1 MSAAPWS
8 LHVLS
13 EVLAAFTVGSPTAL
27 RDVVSRVAEAVDAEI
42 TAIVRQ
48 GGFALCVGL
57 EDRDKPALAAAVAER
72 LPLLNLGGAPLH
84 LYWAPLDG
92 GDWMVVGRFREDYT
106 LEERALLRAMGRS
119 IQLSTQVLAALEAEQ
134 EALRAEQ
141 KAKELAIREATID
154 SLTGLPN
161 RRFLLTHLAEGLAR
175 CGGRGEPLGLL
186 FIDLDR
192 FKHINDVFG
201 HSTGDAYLQAVG
213 EAINDFRDH
222 DIFVGRLA
230 GDEFIVIVA
239 AASLEIL
246 KHLAENILKCLDRPW
261 TIGGRVL
268 QYSASIGLA
277 LAEPGDSPQD
287 LLDRA
292 DLAMYS
298 IKQKTPGGYAFF
310 EPYMLDQARRKA
322 DLETEIRRALRGDE
336 LISFFQP
343 IISAAHGGVVGFEG
357 LARWLH
363 PGRGLLAPEDFIEVA
378 EEAGLLRDLDA
389 RILRDACFS
398 LSGWRCVQEGFCP
411 RLSINISAASLQDA
425 SLIERVTDTLAASGF
440 QAENLL
446 LEVTETSLVKDVERA
461 RHNIVNLK
469 RMGVRLAVD
478 DFGTGYSSLRYL
490 RQFPVGMLKID
501 RSFVSGLGENHDDDI
516 IIETIILMAGSLGI
530 QVVAEGVETSS
541 QRSILSGLGCDFFQ
555 GYLLGRPL
563 DGPMSE
569 LLFARS
575 ERRLLQ
581 LGPEAF

>member
-192 FKHINDVFG
+192 FKHINDVYG

-246 KHLAENILKCLDRPW
+246 KHLAENILKCLDR
-261 TIGGRVL
+261 R
-268 QYSASIGLA
+268 
-277 LAEPGDSPQD
+277 
-287 LLDRA
+287 
-292 DLAMYS
+292 
-298 IKQKTPGGYAFF
+298 
-310 EPYMLDQARRKA
+310 
-322 DLETEIRRALRGDE
+322 
-336 LISFFQP
+336 
-343 IISAAHGGVVGFEG
+343 
-357 LARWLH
+357 
-363 PGRGLLAPEDFIEVA
+363 
-378 EEAGLLRDLDA
+378 
-389 RILRDACFS
+389 
-398 LSGWRCVQEGFCP
+398 
-411 RLSINISAASLQDA
+411 
-425 SLIERVTDTLAASGF
+425 LIEAA
-440 QAENLL
+440 
-446 LEVTETSLVKDVERA
+446 R
-461 RHNIVNLK
+461 
-469 RMGVRLAVD
+469 
-478 DFGTGYSSLRYL
+478 
-490 RQFPVGMLKID
+490 
-501 RSFVSGLGENHDDDI
+501 
-516 IIETIILMAGSLGI
+516 
-530 QVVAEGVETSS
+530 
-541 QRSILSGLGCDFFQ
+541 
-555 GYLLGRPL
+555 
-563 DGPMSE
+563 
-569 LLFARS
+569 
-575 ERRLLQ
+575 
-581 LGPEAF
+581 